1 MSKHPD
7 EYKSFVDQ
15 KRFLSEIEHGI
26 RLANREL
33 IDKRIPSLTKDSV
46 LSFAVAVAR
55 LRADY
60 LEAAFAISGNEK
72 GGAPDAATIEDLRSK
87 RLMYEEAR
95 NAFEALRDAITK
107 GYAALEEM

>member
-1 MSKHPD
+1 MTMHPE

-33 IDKRIPSLTKDSV
+33 IDKRIPSITKESV
-46 LSFAVAVAR
+46 LSFAIAVAR

-60 LEAAFAISGNEK
+60 LGAAFAISESVK
-72 GGAPDAATIEDLRSK
+72 GEAPTAATIEDLKSK
-87 RLMYEEAR
+87 RLMYQESR
-95 NAFEALRDAITK
+95 DAFEALRDAIIK
-107 GYAALEEM
+107 GYAALAEV